1 MANASPIA
9 IKIAPAY
16 RGKVAPDLLRRAAE
30 VALAQAGAAPTGA
43 VSTGTGELTIVVTGD
58 RRIRELNRQY
68 LGEDRPTDVLAFP
81 SANLQAPLHA
91 AQDKLFVAAPEAAT
105 YLGDII
111 LSYPR
116 AREQAEAAG
125 HPVEAEL
132 QLLVVH
138 GVLHLLGYDHA
149 GAEEKAHM
157 WALQGQVLRT
167 LGLSISLPDE
177 EE

>member
-16 RGKVAPDLLRRAAE
+16 RRRVAPDLVRQAAE
-30 VALAQAGAAPTGA
+30 AALAQAGAAPA
-43 VSTGTGELTIVVTGD
+43 AELTIVVTGD
-58 RRIRELNRQY
+58 KRIRELNRQY

-81 SANLQAPLHA
+81 SAGPAAP
-91 AQDKLFVAAPEAAT
+91 FVAAPEAAT

-116 AREQAEAAG
+116 AREQAETAG

-149 GAEEKAHM
+149 RAEEKAHM
-157 WALQGQVLRT
+157 WALQGQVLQT
-167 LGLSISLPDE
+167 LGLSISVPDKE
-177 EE
+177 G

>member
-1 MANASPIA
+1 MANTRPIA

-16 RGKVAPDLLRRAAE
+16 RGKVAPELLRRAAE
-30 VALAQAGAAPTGA
+30 AALAQAGVAPAA
-43 VSTGTGELTIVVTGD
+43 ELTIVVTGD
-58 RRIRELNRQY
+58 RRIRALNRQY

-81 SANLQAPLHA
+81 SADLQAPPHA
-91 AQDKLFVAAPEAAT
+91 ARGTRFVAAPEAAT
-105 YLGDII
+105 YLGDIL

-116 AREQAEAAG
+116 AREQAQAAG

-149 GAEEKAHM
+149 EAEEKERM
-157 WALQGQVLRT
+157 WALQDQALRT
-167 LGLSISLPDE
+167 LGLSIAVRDE
-177 EE
+177 EK

>member
-1 MANASPIA
+1 MASASSITL
-9 IKIAPAY
+9 KIAPYY
-16 RGKVAPDLLRRAAE
+16 RGRVAPDLLRRAAE
-30 VALAQAGAAPTGA
+30 VALDQAGAPPT
-43 VSTGTGELTIVVTGD
+43 TELTIVVTGD
-58 RRIRELNRQY
+58 RRIRKLNRQY

-81 SANLQAPLHA
+81 SAGPQSP
-91 AQDKLFVAAPEAAT
+91 FVAAPEATA

-138 GVLHLLGYDHA
+138 GVLHLLGYDHLV
-149 GAEEKAHM
+149 AEEKERM
-157 WALQGQVLRT
+157 WALQSQVLRH
-167 LGLSISLPDE
+167 LGLSISVRDE
-177 EE
+177 EK

>member
-30 VALAQAGAAPTGA
+30 AALAQAGAAPA
-43 VSTGTGELTIVVTGD
+43 AELTVVVTGD
-58 RRIRELNRQY
+58 RRIRDLNRQY

-81 SANLQAPLHA
+81 SADLQAPLHA
-91 AQDKLFVAAPEAAT
+91 AQGKLFVAAPEAAT

-116 AREQAEAAG
+116 ACEQAEAAG

-157 WALQGQVLRT
+157 WVLQGQALRT
-167 LGLSISLPDE
+167 LGLSISVPDE
-177 EE
+177 EG

>member
-1 MANASPIA
+1 MANADPIA

-16 RGKVAPDLLRRAAE
+16 RGKVTPDLLRRAAQA
-30 VALAQAGAAPTGA
+30 ALAQAGAVPT
-43 VSTGTGELTIVVTGD
+43 SELTIVVTGD
-58 RRIRELNRQY
+58 RRIRELNRRY

-81 SANLQAPLHA
+81 AGPQAPLRV
-91 AQDKLFVAAPEAAT
+91 AQGKLFVTAPEAAA

-138 GVLHLLGYDHA
+138 GVLHLLGYDHLE
-149 GAEEKAHM
+149 AEEKERM
-157 WALQGQVLRT
+157 WAIQGQVLRN
-167 LGLSISLPDE
+167 LGLSISVRDE
-177 EE
+177 ER

>member
-1 MANASPIA
+1 MSLPTRPNPAGTRPIT
-9 IKIAPAY
+9 IKIAAPY
-16 RGKVAPDLLRRAAE
+16 RRLVAPDLLRRAAE
-30 VALAQAGAAPTGA
+30 AALAQAGAAPA
-43 VSTGTGELTIVVTGD
+43 AELTIVVTGD
-58 RRIRELNRQY
+58 RRIRELNRRY

-81 SANLQAPLHA
+81 SAGPQAP
-91 AQDKLFVAAPEAAT
+91 FVAAPEAAT

-138 GVLHLLGYDHA
+138 GVLHLLGYDHLE
-149 GAEEKAHM
+149 AEEKERM

-167 LGLSISLPDE
+167 LGLSISAPDE
-177 EE
+177 E

>member
-1 MANASPIA
+1 MSTSPIT

-16 RGKVAPDLLRRAAE
+16 RGRVAPDILRRAAG
-30 VALAQAGAAPTGA
+30 ATLAQAGAAPAT
-43 VSTGTGELTIVVTGD
+43 ELTIVVTGD
-58 RRIRELNRQY
+58 RRIRALNRQY

-81 SANLQAPLHA
+81 SAGPQAP
-91 AQDKLFVAAPEAAT
+91 FVAAPEAAA

-138 GVLHLLGYDHA
+138 GVLHLLGYDHG
-149 GAEEKAHM
+149 GAEEKERM
-157 WALQGQVLRT
+157 WAIQDQILRD
-167 LGLSISLPDE
+167 LGLSISVRDE
-177 EE
+177 ER